1 MIAEENLFVKE
12 EYRILKRIPKTTL
25 IISLIFS
32 IGSFI
37 LYSFVTSIIVLMGG
51 LLSIFN
57 FLWLKKSII
66 KLTTFDKKKALAQ
79 GIIFYFIRVL
89 LIFICFFIIIKISL
103 ENLLG
108 FVAGFFSIFLA
119 ILIEF
124 IINLR
129 KV

>member
-25 IISLIFS
+25 IISLILS
-32 IGSFI
+32 IGSFV

>member
-103 ENLLG
+103 ESLLG
-108 FVAGFFSIFLA
+108 FAVGFFSIFLA
-119 ILIEF
+119 MVIEV